1 MSRASGGDFLRPNAC
16 AQAKLRG
23 KVEERQRAKKAKS
36 KVEAADRKHKRDADK
51 ERIAA
56 IEEELAANKAKREA
70 KVEKTETTKTTES
83 QNPQTPFQTAALA
96 AQLKTVSAEDIQRDQ
111 VCNDYLD
118 GSEMLGRSAFNDK
131 EFVKTL
137 CGEGTRVFNKDRKL
151 WGTTNHEALEK
162 LMNSHRWSPFG
173 VTDEWHLRLLSLAA
187 ERVQALH
194 RKNEATNF
202 SKVKREATI
211 LRELSSTQ
219 ETVSHEDAAIIA
231 AARARGQ
238 REALLREWFTT
249 STPEERAEIEA
260 LALNNG
266 EFLDKTQGLVELG
279 PVVGSSTEGRVL
291 RWLSIEIYGARCK
304 YERDPRYWD
313 AEFMATVEA
322 KGRAKAVARLKSLV
336 NAATQ

>member
-36 KVEAADRKHKRDADK
+36 KVEAADRKRQRDADK
-51 ERIAA
+51 ERISA
-56 IEEELAANKAKREA
+56 IEEELAANKANREA
-70 KVEKTETTKTTES
+70 KVEKTEKT
-83 QNPQTPFQTAALA
+83 QTPFQTAALA
-96 AQLKTVSAEDIQRDQ
+96 SQLGKLSAEEIQRDQ

-118 GSEMLGRSAFNDK
+118 GSEMLGRSTFNDK

-173 VTDEWHLRLLSLAA
+173 VPDEWHLRLLSLAA

-202 SKVKREATI
+202 KVKREAAI
-211 LRELSSTQ
+211 LRESSSTQ

-238 REALLREWFTT
+238 REALLREWFTA
-249 STPEERAEIEA
+249 STPKERDEIEA

-266 EFLDKTQGLVELG
+266 EFLDKTQGLAELG

-291 RWLSIEIYGARCK
+291 RWIGIEIYGARCE

-313 AEFMATVEA
+313 KAFMATVEA

-336 NAATQ
+336 NAANQ

>member
-36 KVEAADRKHKRDADK
+36 KVEAADRKRKRDADK

-70 KVEKTETTKTTES
+70 KVEKTETTES

-96 AQLKTVSAEDIQRDQ
+96 AQLKTVSIEDIQRDQ

-173 VTDEWHLRLLSLAA
+173 VPDEWHLRLLSLAA

-194 RKNEATNF
+194 RKTEATTI
-202 SKVKREATI
+202 KVKHEATI

-219 ETVSHEDAAIIA
+219 ETVSHEDAAVIA

-238 REALLREWFTT
+238 RESLLREWFTA

-291 RWLSIEIYGARCK
+291 RWLSIEIYGARCE
-304 YERDPRYWD
+304 YERDSRYFD
-313 AEFMATVEA
+313 KDFMATVEA
-322 KGRAKAVARLKSLV
+322 NGRAKAVARLKSLV
-336 NAATQ
+336 NAADQ

>member
-1 MSRASGGDFLRPNAC
+1 MSRSSGGDFLRPSAC
-16 AQAKLRG
+16 AQAQLRS
-23 KVEERQRAKKAKS
+23 KAEERQRAKKAKS
-36 KVEAADRKHKRDADK
+36 KVDAADRKRKRDADK
-51 ERIAA
+51 ERISA
-56 IEEELAANKAKREA
+56 IEEELAANKANREA
-70 KVEKTETTKTTES
+70 KVEKTKRAES
-83 QNPQTPFQTAALA
+83 QNPKTSQTPFQTAALA
-96 AQLKTVSAEDIQRDQ
+96 AQLGKLSAEDIQRDQ

-118 GSEMLGRSAFNDK
+118 GNEMLGRSDFNDK
-131 EFVKTL
+131 ELVKTL

-173 VTDEWHLRLLSLAA
+173 VPDEWHLRLLALAA

-194 RKNEATNF
+194 RKTEATNM
-202 SKVKREATI
+202 VKRETAMK
-211 LRELSSTQ
+211 SATQ
-219 ETVSHEDAAIIA
+219 ETVSHEDAARIA
-231 AARARGQ
+231 AARERGQ
-238 REALLREWFTT
+238 REALLREWFTA
-249 STPEERAEIEA
+249 STPKERAEIEA

-266 EFLDKTQGLVELG
+266 AFLDKTQGLVELG

-291 RWLSIEIYGARCK
+291 RWISIEVYGERCE

-313 AEFMATVEA
+313 KAFMATVEA